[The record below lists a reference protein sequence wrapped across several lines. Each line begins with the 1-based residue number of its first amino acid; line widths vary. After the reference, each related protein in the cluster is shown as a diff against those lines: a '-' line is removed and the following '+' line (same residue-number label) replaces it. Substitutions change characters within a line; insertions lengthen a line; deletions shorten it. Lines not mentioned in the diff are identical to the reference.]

1 MIRALF
7 KGIVF
12 LAFLVVL
19 GGVSGVTA
27 LYMFRGTEGV
37 FLPQVK
43 GLDAVRALKLLGE
56 RGIPLQ
62 VTKWEFND
70 DIPPNHV
77 VAQIPSGGRRIR
89 EGRTVSL
96 VLSRGSRDVVVPNVL
111 GENLS
116 RAETLIRLSG
126 LRVGT
131 IGRLFDP
138 KGLIEQVTGS
148 WPLPKEK
155 VRRGDSVALLVSQGP
170 RERVYAMPSL
180 IGDPVN
186 GALDRV
192 RRAGLAVGRVRY
204 VDREGAL
211 RGTIVAQVPPPGQ
224 RVVAGHRVSVEVAR
238 GADQLAGNFAV
249 LRFRVPAGRPER
261 QLRIELETNGTKRE
275 ALSRKVRAG
284 EEIHFLIP
292 VKGKRTW
299 ARIYLDGQLVEE
311 QAH

>member
-7 KGIVF
+7 KGILF
-12 LAFLVVL
+12 IAFLVLL
-19 GGVSGVTA
+19 GGASGVTA
-27 LYMFRGTEGV
+27 LYLFRGTQGV

-43 GLDAVRALKLLGE
+43 GLDAVRALELLGE

-62 VTKWEFND
+62 VLRWEFSD
-70 DIPPNHV
+70 DVPPNYV
-77 VAQIPSGGRRIR
+77 VDQLPAGGRRIR

-96 VLSRGSRDVVVPNVL
+96 VLSRGSRDVLVPNVL
-111 GENLS
+111 GENLN

-126 LRVGT
+126 LRVGV

-138 KGLIEQVTGS
+138 KRPIEQVIGS
-148 WPLPKEK
+148 WPLSREK
-155 VRRGDSVALLVSQGP
+155 IPRGESVALLVSQGP

-180 IGDPVN
+180 IGEPVN
-186 GALDRV
+186 SALDRV
-192 RRAGLAVGRVRY
+192 RQVGLSVGRVRY
-204 VDREGAL
+204 VDRQGAL
-211 RGTIVAQVPPPGQ
+211 RGTIVAQVPLPGQ
-224 RVVAGHRVSVEVAR
+224 RVLAGHRVSVEVAR
-238 GADQLAGNFAV
+238 GADQLSGNFAV
-249 LRFRVPAGRPER
+249 LRYRVPAGRPER
-261 QLRIELETNGTKRE
+261 QLRIELESNGAKRE

-284 EEIHFLIP
+284 EEIHFFIP